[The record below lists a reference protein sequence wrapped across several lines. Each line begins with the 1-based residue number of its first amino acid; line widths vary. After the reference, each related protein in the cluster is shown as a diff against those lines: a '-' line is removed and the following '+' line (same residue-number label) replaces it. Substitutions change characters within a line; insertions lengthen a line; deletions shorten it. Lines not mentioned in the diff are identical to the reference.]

1 LTSDGSHGKVKISLP
16 AGRLI
21 FEKRSHGRLVSGDRR
36 RQRRSKGLAM
46 PAVSMKDTI
55 RQAAIDLFYRKGY
68 FAASISEIAAASGI
82 RKASLYHHYESKEA
96 LLFAILK
103 ETMDDLMAHLEA
115 CLKGIEEIEARMR
128 AAVRGHV
135 QFHLRRQ
142 KENFIAN
149 SELRG
154 LTEAHYQAV
163 VHRRDAYERV
173 FQEIIGTG
181 RRQGVFAPGDDKI
194 LSYAILTLCTAG
206 ASWFKPD
213 GRLSVDEIAEIYEN
227 FIISGLKR
235 AEGIT
240 GAVIADVSASAVR
253 A

>member
-1 LTSDGSHGKVKISLP
+1 
-16 AGRLI
+16 
-21 FEKRSHGRLVSGDRR
+21 
-36 RQRRSKGLAM
+36 M
-46 PAVSMKDTI
+46 PAVPMKDTI
-55 RQAAIDLFYRKGY
+55 RQAAIALFYRKGY

-103 ETMDDLMAHLEA
+103 ETMDDLMAHLAA
-115 CLKGIEEIEARMR
+115 CLEGVVDVEARMR

-154 LTEAHYQAV
+154 LTAAHYEDIV
-163 VHRRDAYERV
+163 RRRDAYERV
-173 FQEIIGTG
+173 FQEIIGAG

-206 ASWFKPD
+206 ASWFKPE
-213 GRLSVDEIAEIYEN
+213 GRLTVDEIAEIYEN

-235 AEGIT
+235 AEQET
-240 GAVIADVSASAVR
+240 GRGVTDVSVSVAPG
-253 A
+253 